1 MSKFHSPSPLL
12 EVERPLVK
20 VDELGVEPEG
30 GEEVDGAA
38 VADEGGVLHEGLGAV
53 TGAGKG
59 EQQLRTLFN
68 DTLVCLF
75 VYDGFM

>member
-1 MSKFHSPSPLL
+1 MPPPPSPLL

-53 TGAGKG
+53 TGAGKQ
-59 EQQLRTLFN
+59 E
-68 DTLVCLF
+68 
-75 VYDGFM
+75 